1 MSTSEQRY
9 RDEIAEAYKATDRVR
24 LAAKIAAGIGAIGFI
39 WTVIATA
46 TGNMGLSEGL
56 VFLVGTALATV
67 VPAAGLYAASYRT
80 SLGAARME
88 QALDAQRGSS

>member
-9 RDEIAEAYKATDRVR
+9 RAEIAAAYKATERVR
-24 LAAKIAAGIGAIGFI
+24 LAAKIAVGIGAIGFV
-39 WTVIATA
+39 WTLVATV

-88 QALDAQRGSS
+88 QSLDAQSRST